1 MEKDVDALSDFEEL
15 NKAQSEEKDKERKDS
30 VWRRKSCDM
39 GDIGRNSP
47 QFFRK
52 AGSNQEYDQLEL

>member
-30 VWRRKSCDM
+30 IWRRKSCDM

-47 QFFRK
+47 QFFGK
-52 AGSNQEYDQLEL
+52 AG